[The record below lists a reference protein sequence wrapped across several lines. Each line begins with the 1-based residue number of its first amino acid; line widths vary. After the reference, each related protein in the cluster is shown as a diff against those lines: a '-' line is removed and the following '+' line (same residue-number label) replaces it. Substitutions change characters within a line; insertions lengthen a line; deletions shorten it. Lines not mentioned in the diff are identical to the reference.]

1 MRRLGA
7 PRRCAALD
15 VTFGSFGAIG
25 VLILA
30 GCLVSA
36 FSRPATPPSPEVAGL
51 AEVTAALDTLEN
63 ARWAFVEAMERGS
76 MPDLRRIAAS
86 RERAMDRLSM
96 DVENTTMLGALDWPH
111 RLRWLELTLTE
122 RREDWGRP
130 LLAAWASTLPKTG
143 DVTRGPA
150 ALALGL
156 VALALAD
163 EDPEEGSAYLAGPPT
178 RSLDAVVEEN
188 LKAAAQEG
196 FPMRDEAL
204 LRLASLAESDGDTTA
219 ALAWA
224 NALLLANP
232 EGPHAPTARAIRAR
246 SLYGSG
252 QFTQAIGEARQGI
265 ADDAT
270 AELRW
275 ILARALAAAGRGR
288 EAVAE
293 LDALIIAKP
302 SDPLAIDALQ
312 MRRELD
318 MAPAHIPLDTSTEI
332 SLLTALLA
340 NADAGAEEEL
350 GRIEARPELSSQ
362 AKDDVSLA
370 LARYLYRNKRYTDLL
385 PRVQTLAGSGNGN
398 VRAEARLL
406 EARVYRNTSRL
417 PAMEKAYRSLMTTR
431 GDAGATAAWELAK
444 EWESQSRWSDA
455 AKTYTDLITG
465 FPQSDRKRDATF
477 RRGFSRLMQGK
488 KSHALAD
495 FRNAQRLSRTPG
507 EKEQA
512 AFWIARTLWTTGHRR
527 DAILVARRAAR
538 MPEPADA
545 YGVLLRERFAVPEY
559 PRDPSE
565 DVNYFRAV
573 RRTQALTASFDY
585 PYQRGIA
592 RLELGLYKAA
602 GKELRTAVLRHR
614 PSRDELVQLSLAASA
629 YGLYP
634 EAVDWA
640 KQAIEATAPSDPHRV
655 ALRRLAYPA
664 AHAGYVVT
672 EANKYEIDPAWIWAL
687 MRQESFYN
695 PNAVSRKGAMGLMQ
709 VMPTTLAQMTA
720 ERGMAPLQPDAL
732 LRPNTNIAFGTRFF
746 AERLDE
752 FDRKLPPT
760 LASYNAGEAK
770 SLEWIERAKGDGEAV
785 FMESIGYPE
794 TYDYVRRI
802 LWNIWLY
809 HRLYAEESAIG

>member
-1 MRRLGA
+1 MRRFGA
-7 PRRCAALD
+7 PRRRAALD

-25 VLILA
+25 TLILF

-36 FSRPATPPSPEVAGL
+36 FSRPTTQPSPQIAGL

-63 ARWAFVEAMERGS
+63 SRWAFVEAMERGS
-76 MPDLRRIAAS
+76 MLDLRRIAAA
-86 RERAMDRLSM
+86 RDRAMDRLSM
-96 DVENTTMLGALDWPH
+96 EVENAPVLGALDWS
-111 RLRWLELTLTE
+111 RRVRWLAFTLTE

-130 LLAAWASTLPKTG
+130 LLAAWSSTLPKTG
-143 DVTRGPA
+143 EATRGPA

-163 EDPEEGSAYLAGPPT
+163 QDPEEGSAYLAGPPT
-178 RSLDAVVEEN
+178 KSLDAVVEET
-188 LKAAAQEG
+188 LEAAAQES
-196 FPMRDEAL
+196 FPLRDEAL

-219 ALAWA
+219 ALRWA
-224 NALLLANP
+224 NALLIANP
-232 EGPHAPTARAIRAR
+232 DGPHAPIAHAVRAR

-265 ADDAT
+265 SDDAT

-275 ILARALAAAGRGR
+275 ILARSLAAAGRGS

-302 SDPLAIDALQ
+302 TDPLAIDALE
-312 MRRELD
+312 MRRVLA
-318 MAPAHIPLDTSTEI
+318 MAPAHIPLDISTEI

-340 NADAGAEEEL
+340 NSDAGAEEEL
-350 GRIEARPELSSQ
+350 RRIETRPDLTQEER
-362 AKDDVSLA
+362 DGVSLN
-370 LARYLYRNKRYTDLL
+370 LARYLYRKKRYTDLL
-385 PRVQTLAGSGNGN
+385 PRAEALAASGNAN
-398 VRAEARLL
+398 VRGEARLM
-406 EARVYRNTSRL
+406 EARVYRNTTRL
-417 PAMEKAYRSLMTTR
+417 PAMEKAYRSLINLR
-431 GDAGATAAWELAK
+431 GDEGATAAWELAK
-444 EWESQSRWSDA
+444 EWESQARWNDA
-455 AKTYTDLITG
+455 AKTYTDLITH
-465 FPQSDRKRDATF
+465 FQQTERKRDATF

-488 KSHALAD
+488 KSDALAD
-495 FRNAQRLSRTPG
+495 FRTAARLSRTAG

-512 AFWIARTLWTTGHRR
+512 AFWTARTLWTTGHRR
-527 DAILVARRAAR
+527 DAILIARRAAR
-538 MPEPADA
+538 KAEPGDA

-559 PRDPSE
+559 PRDPGE
-565 DVNYFRAV
+565 DSNYFSTVNA
-573 RRTQALTASFDY
+573 TQTSIQNTY
-585 PYQRGIA
+585 TRGLA
-592 RLELGLYKAA
+592 RLELGLHKATA
-602 GKELRTAVLRHR
+602 REWRMEMLRTRH
-614 PSRDELVQLSLAASA
+614 SRDELVKFTLAASA
-629 YGLYP
+629 FGLYP

-640 KQAIEATAPSDPHRV
+640 KQALEATAPSDPHSV

-672 EANKYEIDPAWIWAL
+672 EAAKYEIDPAWVWAL

-695 PNAVSRKGAMGLMQ
+695 AGAVSRAGALGLMQ
-709 VMPTTLAQMTA
+709 VMPGTLAQMTA
-720 ERGMAPLQPDAL
+720 ESGMAALPPDAL

-752 FDRKLPPT
+752 FDRRLPPT

-770 SLEWIERAKGDGEAV
+770 SLEWVERAKGDGEEV
-785 FMESIGYPE
+785 FMECIGYPE